1 VTKESLSSVDVWTHP
16 AESKFRSEALNRSAN
31 KQPSEPYALWER
43 KGKTIFASDVK
54 DLSLEDLDV
63 LASDMQVKINE
74 LNSDITTEYA
84 RLASVPETQPSVA
97 DRLRL
102 AIRSMVRKKKHA
114 QTIWQEAARQKRY
127 LNKDKHEHK
136 PKHKQKPKPKPKIVS
151 SQRDYEHLACLD
163 SKMRYFKN
171 VELRSLVSAEIGA
184 AKLETLEGLA
194 LKQAIPVFQAWAAS
208 TNPPPKLVA
217 HILQESFKHISDSA

>member
-1 VTKESLSSVDVWTHP
+1 VTKESLSSVDVWTRP
-16 AESKFRSEALNRSAN
+16 AELELRSEALNRSAN
-31 KQPSEPYALWER
+31 KQPNEPYALWER
-43 KGKTIFASDVK
+43 RGKTIFVSDVK

-74 LNSDITTEYA
+74 LNSDITTEHA

-136 PKHKQKPKPKPKIVS
+136 PKHKQKPKPKIVS
-151 SQRDYEHLACLD
+151 SQRDYEDLACLD
-163 SKMRYFKN
+163 SKMRYLKN

-194 LKQAIPVFQAWAAS
+194 LKQAIPAFQAWAVSA
-208 TNPPPKLVA
+208 NPPPKLVE
-217 HILQESFKHISDSA
+217 HILQESLKRISDSA